1 MDITGITEEFV
12 QRNAVNS
19 SAFDNAGKISTKNEF
34 IGRNITADKS
44 LLFGD
49 CRGSGKEPYHT
60 SVDLSGEAPV
70 FRCSCPS
77 RQIPCKHVLALM
89 LDYVAGKNFAEGE
102 VPEDVVVKREKLAKR
117 AMKAAADADK
127 ESDEA
132 SGVDGKKKTASV
144 TAARKKVQKQLEGLA
159 LVSDFVQEILQAG
172 IGTIN
177 SSTIARYKD
186 LTKQLGDYY
195 LNGPQRLMQGI
206 ILEAE
211 ADREG
216 KEASLVKQLVRL
228 DQTAR
233 RGKAYLEKQLETGQF
248 GPQDDILYEEM
259 GGIWKLDQ
267 LDTLGL
273 YKEDARLCQLS
284 FHVLWDPAQRAEIDT
299 GYWIDL
305 ESGDI
310 SKTEN
315 IRPVKAKKYIHADDS
330 AFEVYTV
337 KKLYQYPGGIN
348 KRIRWDDAGSEERG
362 ADIPS
367 KILNLAR
374 QDLAATIK
382 EVKNEL
388 KNTLSDNGIAVLVSF
403 DRIEFADGH
412 CVLKKGEEQISV
424 KENTDYTGTI
434 SVLRLLRT
442 EQLQNGSML
451 GEFFYEA
458 NEAMIYFAPI
468 TVVTP
473 NEILRLL

>member
-19 SAFDNAGKISTKNEF
+19 SAFDNARKISTKNEF